1 MKPAETATTATAVRS
16 ADRES
21 AAAGPP
27 IPALANAA
35 TFLATEL
42 VNYFSFLFRV
52 PVFFCFAG
60 MVVIIAIIIQDV
72 YPGVAAITSAP
83 ASASAARHIHIGT
96 GDWLKLYGGVSTAW
110 YVLSL
115 LARLVLRRRTFTVR
129 YRTKFIIA
137 AMVATLGWGFVL
149 YNVPSLRV
157 ATGTSHAALALLFL
171 FFYAL
176 TLGAFAAALALSRL
190 ADYISACGG
199 SLARRLVPQ
208 GDAKSS

>member
-1 MKPAETATTATAVRS
+1 MKPAETATTATTAQS
-16 ADRES
+16 GDRES
-21 AAAGPP
+21 AAAGPA

-35 TFLATEL
+35 TFLLTEL

-60 MVVIIAIIIQDV
+60 MVVVIAIIIQDV

-83 ASASAARHIHIGT
+83 ASASAPQHIHVGT

-115 LARLVLRRRTFTVR
+115 LARLVLRGRTFRLR

-137 AMVATLGWGFVL
+137 ATVATLGWGFVL

-157 ATGTSHAALALLFL
+157 AAGTSHAALVLLFL

-190 ADYISACGG
+190 ADYISASGG
-199 SLARRLVPQ
+199 SLARRLFPRN
-208 GDAKSS
+208 DAKSS